1 MANFDVIAILKA
13 NISDFKSGM
22 KEAEGTLKNFKQA
35 SGSTFQNIGNAVSG
49 FGTAL
54 TIGVTAP
61 LVAAG
66 TQAYLFA
73 ADMEDALGATE
84 QIFGSAASE
93 VKSWADNLESYYGIA
108 EAEALEYSNTMGA
121 MLKNIGGLSEQ
132 EAAKTSAKLVELA
145 GDLTAMFGGTTE
157 SAIQALT
164 GALKGN
170 NSMLD
175 NYGMGVNEATI
186 KLKAMEMGLIE
197 TGVSA
202 AENERLM
209 LGVEKAQA
217 KYNEAV
223 RKYGSESIEAR
234 DASNKLALAN
244 EKVEQATKDATGE
257 LTLQQK
263 QAATLALI
271 MEQTADAQGQ
281 AAREADGASGSMRGL
296 MTELKNLSTEL
307 GQVLL
312 PIITPFI
319 AKLRDLVG
327 KFKGLS
333 DEQKQNIVKWAG
345 IAAAVGPVL
354 FVFGKFI
361 TALPGL
367 INGFSTLGMLIA
379 KLAPAFTFL
388 QKGVM
393 SLFGILKTVGTFI
406 GSGLMMVIKA
416 LTTVISSGLTLAVK
430 ALGAALAF
438 LTSPIGLAITA
449 IVAITGIV
457 VYLWKTNEGFRNAV
471 ITAWENIKSG
481 AQQLA
486 TNIATWFGN
495 MVNTVIQT
503 GTNIV
508 NSVKQ
513 TWTNVTTSIGN
524 AVGQAKAAA
533 SSVMQGV
540 LDTVTGWFDSF
551 ASAGAN
557 IVGMIADGIMGAVG
571 KVTSAI
577 GNVTSK
583 IRAYLPFSPAKEGA
597 LRDIHRLNFGGTIA
611 DSIKRDSFKPIQAVS
626 DLTKGIRS
634 TWSNDVGRLQA
645 NVGGSVKRDIQTSVN
660 VQNSGANSL
669 LAQLLNR
676 EQYLV
681 LDTGALVGHTQHA
694 YDVANGK
701 SINLGKRVRR

>member
-1 MANFDVIAILKA
+1 MMANSFDVIAMLKA
-13 NISDFKSGM
+13 NVSDFKKGM

-35 SGSTFQNIGNAVSG
+35 SGSTLQNIGNLASG
-49 FGTAL
+49 AGKAL

-61 LVAAG
+61 LIAAG
-66 TQAYLFA
+66 TKAYLMA

-84 QIFGSAASE
+84 QIFGSAANE

-108 EAEALEYSNTMGA
+108 ESEALEYSNTMGA

-132 EAAKTSAKLVELA
+132 EAAKTAGNLVELA

-170 NSMLD
+170 TAMLD

-209 LGVEKAQA
+209 LNVEKAQS

-223 RKYGSESIEAR
+223 NKYGSESIEAR
-234 DASNKLALAN
+234 EAANKLALAN
-244 EKVEQATKDATGE
+244 EKVEQAANNATGE
-257 LTLQQK
+257 LTLEQK

-281 AAREADGASGSMRGL
+281 AAREADGASGSMRAL

-307 GQVLL
+307 GQVLI

-319 AKLRDLVG
+319 RYLRDLVG
-327 KFKGLS
+327 GFKKLS
-333 DEQKQNIVKWAG
+333 DEQKKNVAFWIG

-354 FVFGKFI
+354 LVLGKLI

-367 INGFSTLGMLIA
+367 VAGFGTLG
-379 KLAPAFTFL
+379 KLFTKLGPVFTFL
-388 QKGVM
+388 KTGLMSFFGV
-393 SLFGILKTVGTFI
+393 LKTVGAFI
-406 GSGLMMVIKA
+406 G
-416 LTTVISSGLTLAVK
+416 SGLTLAVK

-449 IVAITGIV
+449 IVAITGII

-471 ITAWENIKSG
+471 ISAWENIKSG

-495 MVNTVIQT
+495 MVDTIIET

-513 TWTNVTTSIGN
+513 TWENVTTSISN
-524 AVGQAKAAA
+524 AVGKAKEAAGN
-533 SSVMQGV
+533 VMQGV
-540 LDTVTGWFDSF
+540 LDTITGWFGNF
-551 ASAGAN
+551 AEAGAN
-557 IVGMIADGIMGAVG
+557 IVSMIADGIKGAVG

-626 DLTKGIRS
+626 DLTQGIRS

-681 LDTGALVGHTQHA
+681 LDTGAFVGHTQHA

-701 SINLGKRVRR
+701 TINLGKRVKR

>member
-13 NISDFKSGM
+13 NVSDFKSGM
-22 KEAEGTLKNFKQA
+22 KEAEGTLKEFQK
-35 SGSTFQNIGNAVSG
+35 SSSSTFQNIGNLASG
-49 FGTAL
+49 AGKAL

-66 TQAYLFA
+66 TQAYLMA

-84 QIFGSAASE
+84 QIFGSAANE

-108 EAEALEYSNTMGA
+108 ESEALEYSNTMGA

-132 EAAKTSAKLVELA
+132 EAAKTSAQLVELA

-170 NSMLD
+170 TAMLD

-186 KLKAMEMGLIE
+186 KLKAMQMGLIE

-202 AENERLM
+202 AESERLM
-209 LGVEKAQA
+209 LNVEKAQS

-223 RKYGSESIEAR
+223 NKYGSGSIQAREA
-234 DASNKLALAN
+234 ANKLALAN
-244 EKVEQATKDATGE
+244 EKVEQAANDATGE
-257 LTLQQK
+257 LTLEQK

-281 AAREADGASGSMRGL
+281 AGREADGASGSMRAL

-307 GQVLL
+307 GQVLI

-327 KFKGLS
+327 RFKNLS

-345 IAAAVGPVL
+345 IAAAAGPFL
-354 FVFGKFI
+354 MIFGKLI
-361 TALPGL
+361 TAIPGL
-367 INGFSTLGMLIA
+367 VNGFSTLG
-379 KLAPAFTFL
+379 KLFTKLGPVFTFL
-388 QKGVM
+388 KTGLMSFFGV
-393 SLFGILKTVGTFI
+393 LKTVGAFI
-406 GSGLMMVIKA
+406 G
-416 LTTVISSGLTLAVK
+416 SGLTLAVK

-449 IVAITGIV
+449 IVAITGII

-471 ITAWENIKSG
+471 ITAWENIKTG

-495 MVNTVIQT
+495 MVDTIITT

-513 TWTNVTTSIGN
+513 TWENVTTSISN
-524 AVGQAKAAA
+524 AVGKAKEAAGN
-533 SSVMQGV
+533 VMQGV
-540 LDTVTGWFDSF
+540 IDTITGWFTNF
-551 ASAGAN
+551 TQAGAN
-557 IVGMIADGIMGAVG
+557 IVGMIADGIRGAVG

-577 GNVTSK
+577 GSVTSK
-583 IRAYLPFSPAKEGA
+583 IRDFLPFSPAKEGA

-626 DLTKGIRS
+626 DLTQGIRS

-669 LAQLLNR
+669 LAQVLNR

-681 LDTGALVGHTQHA
+681 LDTGAFVGHTQHA
-694 YDVANGK
+694 YDKANGAV
-701 SINLGKRVRR
+701 INLGKRVKR

>member
-22 KEAEGTLKNFKQA
+22 KEAEGTLKEFQKASSNTFK
-35 SGSTFQNIGNAVSG
+35 NIGNLASG
-49 FGTAL
+49 AGKAL

-66 TQAYLFA
+66 TQAFMFA
-73 ADMEDALGATE
+73 ADIEDATGATE
-84 QIFGSAASE
+84 QIFGSASNE

-108 EAEALEYSNTMGA
+108 ESDALQYGNTMGA
-121 MLKNIGGLSEQ
+121 MLKNIGGLSEK
-132 EAAKTSAKLVELA
+132 EAAKTAGNLVELA
-145 GDLTAMFGGTTE
+145 GDLSAMFGGSTD
-157 SAIQALT
+157 SAVQALT

-170 NSMLD
+170 TSMLD

-186 KLKAMEMGLIE
+186 KAKALEMGLSD
-197 TGVSA
+197 G
-202 AENERLM
+202 
-209 LGVEKAQA
+209 
-217 KYNEAV
+217 
-223 RKYGSESIEAR
+223 
-234 DASNKLALAN
+234 
-244 EKVEQATKDATGE
+244 TGE

-281 AAREADGASGSMRGL
+281 AAREADGASGSMKGL

-307 GQVLL
+307 GQVLI

-319 AKLRDLVG
+319 GFLRDLVG

-333 DEQKQNIVKWAG
+333 DEQKENIVKWAG

-354 FVFGKFI
+354 WIVGKVIAGIKILGAVFG
-361 TALPGL
+361 
-367 INGFSTLGMLIA
+367 
-379 KLAPAFTFL
+379 FL
-388 QKGVM
+388 
-393 SLFGILKTVGTFI
+393 L
-406 GSGLMMVIKA
+406 
-416 LTTVISSGLTLAVK
+416 
-430 ALGAALAF
+430 
-438 LTSPIGLAITA
+438 SPIGLVIAVIA
-449 IVAITGIV
+449 VLVGWF
-457 VYLWKTNEGFRNAV
+457 VYAWNTNEDFRNG
-471 ITAWENIKSG
+471 IINGWNNIKEG
-481 AQQLA
+481 AKQLA
-486 TNIATWFGN
+486 SDIKTWFGN
-495 MVNTVIQT
+495 MKDTIIQT

-508 NSVKQ
+508 DSVKE
-513 TWTNVTTSIGN
+513 TWNNVTTSISN
-524 AVGQAKAAA
+524 AVGKAKEAAGN
-533 SSVMQGV
+533 VMQGV
-540 LDTVTGWFDSF
+540 LDTIKGWFSSF
-551 ASAGAN
+551 ANAGAN
-557 IVGMIADGIMGAVG
+557 IVGMIADGIRGAVG

-577 GNVTSK
+577 GGVTSK
-583 IRAYLPFSPAKEGA
+583 IRAYLPFSPAKKGA

-626 DLTKGIRS
+626 DLTQGIRS

-669 LAQLLNR
+669 LAQILNR

-681 LDTGALVGHTQHA
+681 LDTGAFVGHTQHA

-701 SINLGKRVRR
+701 TINLGKRVKR

>member
-1 MANFDVIAILKA
+1 MMANSFDVIAMLKA
-13 NISDFKSGM
+13 NVSDFKSGM

-35 SGSTFQNIGNAVSG
+35 SGSTFQNIGNMVSG
-49 FGTAL
+49 FGAAL
-54 TIGVTAP
+54 TVGVTAP

-66 TQAYLFA
+66 TKAYLMA

-84 QIFGSAASE
+84 QIFGSAANE

-108 EAEALEYSNTMGA
+108 ESKALEYSNTMGA

-132 EAAKTSAKLVELA
+132 EAAKTAGNLVELA

-170 NSMLD
+170 VAMLD

-186 KLKAMEMGLIE
+186 KLKAMQMGLIE

-202 AENERLM
+202 AENERL
-209 LGVEKAQA
+209 LLNVEKAQS

-223 RKYGSESIEAR
+223 TKYGSESIEAR
-234 DASNKLALAN
+234 EAANKLALAN
-244 EKVEQATKDATGE
+244 EKVEQAANNATGE
-257 LTLQQK
+257 LTLEQK

-281 AAREADGASGSMRGL
+281 AAREADGASGSMRAL

-319 AKLRDLVG
+319 AKLRDMVAEFG
-327 KFKGLS
+327 NLS
-333 DEQKQNIVKWAG
+333 DEQKKNIVKWAG
-345 IAAAVGPVL
+345 IAAALGPVL
-354 FVFGKFI
+354 LVVGKVIAFI
-361 TALPGL
+361 P
-367 INGFSTLGMLIA
+367 SLIA
-379 KLAPAFTFL
+379 GF
-388 QKGVM
+388 
-393 SLFGILKTVGTFI
+393 
-406 GSGLMMVIKA
+406 
-416 LTTVISSGLTLAVK
+416 K
-430 ALGAALAF
+430 ALGVVLGV
-438 LTSPIGLAITA
+438 LTSPISLVVVAIGALVAWLVHAWNTNEDFRNGIINGWNN
-449 IVAITGIV
+449 IVA
-457 VYLWKTNEGFRNAV
+457 A
-471 ITAWENIKSG
+471 

-486 TNIATWFGN
+486 SNIATWFGN
-495 MVNTVIQT
+495 MVTTIITT

-513 TWTNVTTSIGN
+513 TWDNVTTSISN
-524 AVGQAKAAA
+524 AVGKAKEAAGN
-533 SSVMQGV
+533 VMQGV
-540 LDTVTGWFDSF
+540 LDTITGWFSSF
-551 ASAGAN
+551 ANAGAN
-557 IVGMIADGIMGAVG
+557 IVGMIADGIRGAVG

-583 IRAYLPFSPAKEGA
+583 IRDFLPFSPAKKGA

-626 DLTKGIRS
+626 DLTQGIRS

-681 LDTGALVGHTQHA
+681 LDTGAFVGHTQHA
-694 YDVANGK
+694 YDKANGAV
-701 SINLGKRVRR
+701 INLGKRVKR